1 MSDYQLPQ
9 TYEVDAK
16 LEEATLALNSVGIRF
31 TMPSAW
37 QIKVGRYNYF
47 WTKGTITM
55 DGGGH
60 IAERGL
66 EAFIKMVT
74 HRGVAKQL
82 NPNSNQVNRTNAT
95 ATEVTEQKS
104 EPLIDRIPNETLP
117 WE

>member
-1 MSDYQLPQ
+1 MSDCRLPQ

-16 LEEATLALNSVGIRF
+16 FEEATLALARIGIRF
-31 TMPSAW
+31 ATPSAW

-66 EAFIKMVT
+66 AAC
-74 HRGVAKQL
+74 R
-82 NPNSNQVNRTNAT
+82 
-95 ATEVTEQKS
+95 TEV
-104 EPLIDRIPNETLP
+104 
-117 WE
+117 

>member
-9 TYEVDAK
+9 THEVDAK
-16 LEEATLALNSVGIRF
+16 FEEATLALARIGIRF

-55 DGGGH
+55 DGGGR
-60 IAERGL
+60 IEGRGI
-66 EAFIKMVT
+66 EAFSAMVT
-74 HRGVAKQL
+74 NRVVAKQL
-82 NPNSNQVNRTNAT
+82 NPNSNQVKRTNAA
-95 ATEVTEQKS
+95 ATEVTKQKP
-104 EPLIDRIPNETLP
+104 ETLIDRIPNEPPP

>member
-1 MSDYQLPQ
+1 MQ
-9 TYEVDAK
+9 K
-16 LEEATLALNSVGIRF
+16 LEEATLALARIGIRF

-74 HRGVAKQL
+74 NKVVTKPL
-82 NPNSNQVNRTNAT
+82 NPDSNQVSRANA
-95 ATEVTEQKS
+95 AAAEVAEKNLS
-104 EPLIDRIPNETLP
+104 V
-117 WE
+117 

>member
-1 MSDYQLPQ
+1 MSNYQLPQ

-16 LEEATLALNSVGIRF
+16 LEEATLALARIGVRF

-60 IAERGL
+60 IKERGL

-74 HRGVAKQL
+74 HRVVAKQL
-82 NPNSNQVNRTNAT
+82 NPNSNQVSRTTAAAT
-95 ATEVTEQKS
+95 
-104 EPLIDRIPNETLP
+104 
-117 WE
+117 